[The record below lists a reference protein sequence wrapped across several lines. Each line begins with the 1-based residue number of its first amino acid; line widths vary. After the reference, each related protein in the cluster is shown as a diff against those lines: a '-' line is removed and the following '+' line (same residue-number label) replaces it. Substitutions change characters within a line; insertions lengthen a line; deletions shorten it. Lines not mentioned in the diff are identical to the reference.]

1 LEEVPSNRVFPEC
14 LSCAHKR
21 CHRSAPDTLDICDF
35 GIAYFNNGDEIIKK
49 REGVT
54 IRHVAQNLRHELHKV
69 LQLIISEACDI
80 DDQISVRSVDLDRP
94 ASRIVGAT
102 VILDNFIEMIAGV
115 YNFNPYE
122 EAEELASS
130 TINVFDV
137 AARYR
142 DTYSLIRNTRRTKTL
157 HFRIDES
164 LKKVFV
170 SRQKHVIEYLIAILL
185 DNVWK
190 YSEPN
195 SPVIVQAKT
204 HSNKLVD
211 LTITNSSGFIS
222 QPERLFDRGY
232 KADTSSEGFG
242 FGLYWAQLLTDHYN
256 RALKRETD
264 LLEIEHAQKKTFND
278 TLMNQSFVIKNII
291 IE

>member
-1 LEEVPSNRVFPEC
+1 
-14 LSCAHKR
+14 
-21 CHRSAPDTLDICDF
+21 
-35 GIAYFNNGDEIIKK
+35 
-49 REGVT
+49 
-54 IRHVAQNLRHELHKV
+54 
-69 LQLIISEACDI
+69 
-80 DDQISVRSVDLDRP
+80 
-94 ASRIVGAT
+94 
-102 VILDNFIEMIAGV
+102 MIAGV